1 VIDVD
6 IQLMWHR
13 ARKMNAAE
21 QAFLD
26 AMERTMQRYSLTE
39 RLTMAPT

>member
-1 VIDVD
+1 
-6 IQLMWHR
+6 LWLR

-26 AMERTMQRYSLTE
+26 GMERTMQRYALPE
-39 RLTMAPT
+39 RLAPR